1 MTKYSQSISSV
12 KINTPHYSQ
21 ITTTAAINI
30 NAGLIF
36 MRLFL
41 IRMGWPSFI
50 SLHDALQQTNMS
62 LLDICSVQFNSVALY
77 FRALDPVFRIFMQKR
92 LLTLLFAVVQN

>member
-1 MTKYSQSISSV
+1 MQV
-12 KINTPHYSQ
+12 
-21 ITTTAAINI
+21 

-50 SLHDALQQTNMS
+50 SLHDALQQTDMS
-62 LLDICSVQFNSVALY
+62 LLDICSVRFNSVALY
-77 FRALDPVFRIFMQKR
+77 FRVLDPVFRVFMQKDSQPYC
-92 LLTLLFAVVQN
+92 LLLCKTKTVMHHQRSAPRHEMYIRTVKGLRAF